1 MSKSDF
7 PVSKSITRRTAL
19 ATIGATAS
27 LSLAA
32 PSILRAQGKPSQ
44 LVMATGG
51 GKLDDAYKASIFKA
65 YTEKTGI
72 PIVTTANPA
81 AKLKA
86 MVEQKAVEWD
96 LMQGPAEAFVLH
108 GRNGLFEEL
117 DYGVISKANLM
128 DGVTYPT
135 FLLTD
140 FAAYHIAWNTKN
152 VKAENA
158 PKDWAEV
165 WAYNG
170 RIGLWKQPYQT
181 LEVALLADGVPLD
194 KLYPLDVDRAMKS
207 LEKIKSKI
215 FWWERGAQGGQVFV
229 DGEVDVGAIWNGRV
243 HDPKMSGAPVDFHFN
258 QAIFVSDAWAI
269 PKGAKNKKEAMDMIA
284 LYMTPPVQA
293 EYSKVIP
300 YGPVNREALKLLDAK
315 TLSGLPSSDENY
327 KKGRMLNLEFW
338 ADNGPK
344 VVEQFN
350 KWILG

>member
-1 MSKSDF
+1 MSKKDF

-19 ATIGATAS
+19 ASIGATAS

-32 PSILRAQGKPSQ
+32 PSILRAQSKPSQ

-96 LMQGPAEAFVLH
+96 LMQGPAEDFVLH
-108 GRNGLFEEL
+108 GRNGLFEPI
-117 DYGVISKANLM
+117 DYNVVSK
-128 DGVTYPT
+128 DGLIDGAAYPT

-140 FAAYHIAWNTKN
+140 VAAYHIAWNTKN
-152 VKAENA
+152 VKPENA
-158 PKDWAEV
+158 PKTWAEV
-165 WAYNG
+165 WAYDG
-170 RIGLWKQPYQT
+170 RIGLWKRPFQT
-181 LEVALLADGVPLD
+181 LEVALLADGVALD

-207 LEKIKSKI
+207 LEKVKSKI

-243 HDPKMSGAPVDFHFN
+243 HDPKLNGAPVDFHFN
-258 QAIFVSDAWAI
+258 QAIFVNDAWAI
-269 PKGAKNKKEAMDMIA
+269 PKGAKNKKEAMEVIA
-284 LYMTPPVQA
+284 LYMTPGVQA

-315 TLSGLPSSDENY
+315 ILAALPSSAENFP
-327 KKGRMLNLEFW
+327 KGRLLNLEFW

>member
-1 MSKSDF
+1 
-7 PVSKSITRRTAL
+7 
-19 ATIGATAS
+19 
-27 LSLAA
+27 
-32 PSILRAQGKPSQ
+32 
-44 LVMATGG
+44 MATGG

-65 YTEKTGI
+65 YTEKSGI

-96 LMQGPAEAFVLH
+96 LMQGPAEAFVVH
-108 GRNGLFEEL
+108 ERNGLFEPL
-117 DYGVISKANLM
+117 DYGMISKAGLM

-140 FAAYHIAWNTKN
+140 FAAYNIGWNTKN
-152 VKAENA
+152 VKPENA

-165 WAYNG
+165 WAYKG

-194 KLYPLDVDRAMKS
+194 KLYPLDMDRAFKS

-243 HDPKMSGAPVDFHFN
+243 HDPKLSGAPVDFHFN

-269 PKGAKNKKEAMDMIA
+269 PKGAKHKKEAMEMIA
-284 LYMTPPVQA
+284 LYLTPQVQSD
-293 EYSKVIP
+293 YSKVIP

-315 TLSGLPSSDENY
+315 TLSGLPSSDENFG
-327 KKGRMLNLEFW
+327 KGRMLNLEFW

-344 VVEQFN
+344 AVEQFN

>member
-1 MSKSDF
+1 MSKEDF

-19 ATIGATAS
+19 ASIGATAT

-32 PSILRAQGKPSQ
+32 PSILRAQSKPSQ

-96 LMQGPAEAFVLH
+96 LMQGPAEAFVVH

-117 DYGVISKANLM
+117 DYSVISKANLM

-152 VKAENA
+152 VKPENA
-158 PKDWAEV
+158 PKDWAQV

-181 LEVALLADGVPLD
+181 LEVALLADGVALD
-194 KLYPLDVDRAMKS
+194 KLYPLDMDRAFKS

-243 HDPKMSGAPVDFHFN
+243 HDPKVNGAPVDFHFN

-269 PKGAKNKKEAMDMIA
+269 PKGAKNKKEAMEMIA
-284 LYMTPPVQA
+284 LYLTPPIQA

-300 YGPVNREALKLLDAK
+300 YGPVNHEALKLLDAK
-315 TLSGLPSSDENY
+315 TLSGLPSSDENFR
-327 KKGRMLNLEFW
+327 KGRMLDLEFW
-338 ADNGPK
+338 ADSGPK
-344 VVEQFN
+344 AVEQFN